1 MTHVKR
7 FSLTLGPLAKLA
19 SDTDTLPSA
28 PAPALP
34 SLTTVLTE
42 FSPLP
47 HAALFLGLA
56 NDGLPILLNLLD
68 PLPGPIMI
76 VGDEGCGKANFLRS
90 ISSCVDQVHSAEEVR
105 YAVIS
110 DNLSEW
116 KNVKSSKNCDNQLS
130 SHEPGLASYLNSM
143 VAWAHSNKGS
153 QQTNLLFI
161 DHLESL
167 LVAHGP
173 QQDLRWLLL
182 RGPSRHVWPIV
193 TIHTSV
199 AVSES
204 FRPWLDSFRT
214 RLFGYMHDD
223 HQTQI
228 LTGVPNISFTNLM
241 SGSQFVMRDGHDWL
255 PFWIPT
261 WE

>member
-1 MTHVKR
+1 MTNMKR
-7 FSLTLGPLAKLA
+7 FSFTLGPLAKLA
-19 SDTDTLPSA
+19 SNTDTIHSTSS
-28 PAPALP
+28 PALP
-34 SLTTVLTE
+34 SLRAVLAE

-47 HAALFLGLA
+47 RAALFLGLA

-76 VGDEGCGKANFLRS
+76 VGDEGSGKTNFLRS
-90 ISSCVDQVHSAEEVR
+90 ISRSVDQVHSPEEVR

-116 KNVKSSKNCDNQLS
+116 KNAKSSKNQESQLS
-130 SHEPGLASYLNSM
+130 THKSGIASYLNSM

-153 QQTNLLFI
+153 QQIHLLLI
-161 DHLESL
+161 DHIESL
-167 LVAHGP
+167 LLAAEP

-199 AVSES
+199 AVSEW
-204 FRPWLDSFRT
+204 FRPWLESFRT
-214 RLFGYMHDD
+214 RLFGHMHDE
-223 HQTQI
+223 HETQI
-228 LTGVPNISFTNLM
+228 LTGFSNISFTKLT
-241 SGSQFVMRDGHDWL
+241 SGSQFVMHDGNDWL

-261 WE
+261 LE

>member
-1 MTHVKR
+1 MTNIKR
-7 FSLTLGPLAKLA
+7 FSLTLGSSAKLA
-19 SDTDTLPSA
+19 AETETLHSA
-28 PAPALP
+28 PLPALP
-34 SLTTVLTE
+34 SLSAVLTE

-68 PLPGPIMI
+68 PLPGPVMI
-76 VGDEGCGKANFLRS
+76 VGDEGSGKTNFLQT
-90 ISSCVDQVHSAEEVR
+90 ITSAIDRIQSPVEIR
-105 YAVIS
+105 YSVLS
-110 DNLSEW
+110 DNLLQWE
-116 KNVKSSKNCDNQLS
+116 NIQSSKKCETILS
-130 SHEPGLASYLNSM
+130 THESGVPNYLNSM

-153 QQTNLLFI
+153 RQIYLILI

-167 LVAHGP
+167 LLAAET

-193 TIHTSV
+193 TIPTPV
-199 AVSES
+199 AASES
-204 FRPWLDSFRT
+204 FRPWLDFFRT

-228 LTGVPNISFTNLM
+228 LTGFSNISFTNLKA
-241 SGSQFVMRDGHDWL
+241 GSQFVMRDGNDWL

-261 WE
+261 L

>member
-76 VGDEGCGKANFLRS
+76 VGDEGCGKANFLQT
-90 ISSCVDQVHSAEEVR
+90 ISCSVDRVHSQQEVR
-105 YAVIS
+105 YAVLS
-110 DNLSEW
+110 DELSIW
-116 KNVKSSKNCDNQLS
+116 KNVNDSRNCENKSSAS
-130 SHEPGLASYLNSM
+130 EPSTANYLNSI

-153 QQTNLLFI
+153 QQIYLLLI
-161 DHLESL
+161 DHFESL
-167 LVAHGP
+167 LVAP
-173 QQDLRWLLL
+173 EIQQDLRWLLL

-193 TIHTSV
+193 TIHASV
-199 AVSES
+199 AVSEW
-204 FRPWLDSFRT
+204 FRPWLESFRT
-214 RLFGYMHDD
+214 RLFGHMHDE
-223 HQTQI
+223 HETQI
-228 LTGVPNISFTNLM
+228 LTGFSNISFTKLT
-241 SGSQFVMRDGHDWL
+241 SGSQFVMRDGNDWL

-261 WE
+261 LE

>member
-1 MTHVKR
+1 MTNIKR
-7 FSLTLGPLAKLA
+7 FSLTLGTLAKLT
-19 SDTDTLPSA
+19 SDADTPHSA
-28 PAPALP
+28 PLPALP
-34 SLTTVLTE
+34 SLSAVLTE

-76 VGDEGCGKANFLRS
+76 AGDEGSGKTNFLQT
-90 ISSCVDQVHSAEEVR
+90 ISSSVDRVHSPQEVR
-105 YAVIS
+105 YSVIS

-116 KNVKSSKNCDNQLS
+116 KNIKSSKNCENKLS
-130 SHEPGLASYLNSM
+130 THEPGVASYLNSM

-153 QQTNLLFI
+153 QQTNLLLI

-167 LVAHGP
+167 LLTP
-173 QQDLRWLLL
+173 ETQQDLRWLLL
-182 RGPSRHVWPIV
+182 RGPSRHVWPIA
-193 TIHTSV
+193 TIHASV
-199 AVSES
+199 AVSEL

-223 HQTQI
+223 HEVQI
-228 LTGVPNISFTNLM
+228 LTGFSNISFTNLS
-241 SGSQFVMRDGHDWL
+241 SGSQFVMRDGNDWL
-255 PFWIPT
+255 SFWIPT
-261 WE
+261 LD